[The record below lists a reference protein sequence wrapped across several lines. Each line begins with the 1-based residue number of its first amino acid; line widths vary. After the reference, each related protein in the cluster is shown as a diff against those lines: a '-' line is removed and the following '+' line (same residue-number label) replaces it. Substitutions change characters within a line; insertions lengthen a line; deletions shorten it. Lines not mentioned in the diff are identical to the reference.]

1 MNTDIRQ
8 RTISGL
14 SWSATSQVVNQVFT
28 FAISIVLAR
37 LLGPKVYGL
46 IGMITVFT
54 GFASVF
60 GDLALG
66 AAIIQRKELEPRH
79 LNAAFWANVTMGA
92 ILTLL
97 MVALAPVVA
106 WFYKEPLLLP
116 LTAVIAIKYV
126 IDSLCAVK
134 VAMLNREMRF
144 RTLAKI
150 QIVSGI
156 VSGLTGLG
164 FALYGMGPWSLVAQ
178 TIGGTIVSTVIVWCL
193 VDWHPRFSFEF
204 RAFKELFGFS
214 AHALGSDIINY
225 WARTLDNLLIGW
237 LIGAAALG
245 FYSRAYSLMLMP
257 LTQISRVVGR
267 VMFPALSVIQDDKQR
282 VKRVYLKAI
291 SIIGLVTF
299 PMMIGA
305 FAVSDHLIMALLG
318 DKWVD
323 TIPLFKIFCW
333 VGLLQSTTT
342 TTGCLLYSQ
351 GQSRTEFAI
360 TAWFTAACVIAFIF
374 GIHWGIIGVAWA
386 YAIVN
391 LVMWYPSWAIPGRA
405 VGLTFFEMLRDLSPA
420 FFCAL
425 CMGVIVWALEWFLID
440 GNAHWKYLVMSN
452 LEQYLPDKNAHWQY
466 LAIQVPVGIVS
477 YLTLVV
483 GLKLNAWYEVRN
495 ALSGRVVARM
505 KTKECSI

>member
-1 MNTDIRQ
+1 M
-8 RTISGL
+8 
-14 SWSATSQVVNQVFT
+14 VNQIFT

-37 LLGPKVYGL
+37 ILGPKVYGL

-54 GFASVF
+54 GFAGVF

-66 AAIIQRKELEPRH
+66 AAIIQRKELESRH
-79 LNAAFWANVTMGA
+79 LDAAFWANVTMGA
-92 ILTLL
+92 TLTLL

-116 LTAVIAIKYV
+116 LTAVIAIKYF
-126 IDSLCAVK
+126 IDSLSAVK

-150 QIVSGI
+150 QIGSGI
-156 VSGLTGLG
+156 VSGLAGLG
-164 FALYGMGPWSLVAQ
+164 MAFYGMGPWSLVAQ
-178 TIGGTIVSTVIVWCL
+178 TIGGAIVSTVIAWCL
-193 VDWHPRFSFEF
+193 VDWRPRFSFEF
-204 RAFKELFGFS
+204 RACKELFGFS

-257 LTQISRVVGR
+257 LTQVSRVVGR
-267 VMFPALSVIQDDKQR
+267 VMFPALSLIQDDKQR

-291 SIIGLVTF
+291 SVIGLVTF

-305 FAVSDHLIMALLG
+305 FAVSDHLIIALLG
-318 DKWVD
+318 DKWGD

-333 VGLLQSTTT
+333 VGLLQSITT

-351 GQSRTEFAI
+351 GKSITEFVI
-360 TAWFTAACVIAFIF
+360 TAWFTVVCIIAFIV

-386 YAIVN
+386 YAIAN
-391 LVMWYPSWAIPGRA
+391 FVMWYPSWAVPGRA
-405 VGLTFFEMLRDLSPA
+405 VELTFFEMLRVLSPA
-420 FFCAL
+420 FLCAS
-425 CMGVIVWALEWFLID
+425 CMGAIVWGLGWFLLD
-440 GNAHWKYLVMSN
+440 DNLHLKYSVMSN
-452 LEQYLPDKNAHWQY
+452 LGQYLPDKNAHWQY
-466 LAIQVPVGIVS
+466 LAIQIPVGIVS
-477 YLTLVV
+477 YFTLVV
-483 GLKLNAWYEVRN
+483 GLKLDTWHEVHN

-505 KTKECSI
+505 KTKECNI